1 LDHYVTA
8 WIKRIKTDFA
18 IKYTYYPEKRQ
29 YERFTVWYRT
39 FKGSVPQFFLL
50 LPVFIKTLKPK
61 FQTTMFLKPE
71 DDKNLKMFM
80 FLLGGI
86 AVCLHIYPPIV
97 DVINSCFAE
106 TVDIIE
112 TIV

>member
-1 LDHYVTA
+1 
-8 WIKRIKTDFA
+8 
-18 IKYTYYPEKRQ
+18 
-29 YERFTVWYRT
+29 
-39 FKGSVPQFFLL
+39 
-50 LPVFIKTLKPK
+50 
-61 FQTTMFLKPE
+61 MFLKPE